1 MNTNSSCPVHGDT
14 FVPMNIDTV
23 SEFWA
28 NFDFETAKPIA
39 FIDSQK
45 INCLRT
51 FVNIHISYLKHNKGN
66 PTYLPYWLRIE
77 KLTKHYAQ
85 KH

>member
-1 MNTNSSCPVHGDT
+1 MSCPVHGDT
-14 FVPMNIDTV
+14 FVPMNIETV

-28 NFDFETAKPIA
+28 NFDFDTAKPIT
-39 FIDSQK
+39 IGCEK
-45 INCLRT
+45 VICLRT
-51 FVNIHISYLKHNKGN
+51 FVNTHISYLKHNKGN

>member
-14 FVPMNIDTV
+14 FVPMNIETV

-28 NFDFETAKPIA
+28 NFDFDTAKPIA

>member
-1 MNTNSSCPVHGDT
+1 MSCPVHGDT

-23 SEFWA
+23 AEFWA
-28 NFDFETAKPIA
+28 NFDFDTAKPIA

-51 FVNIHISYLKHNKGN
+51 FVNTHISYLKHNKGN

>member
-1 MNTNSSCPVHGDT
+1 MAMSCPVHGDT

-23 SEFWA
+23 AEFWA
-28 NFDFETAKPIA
+28 GFDFDTAKPIE

-51 FVNIHISYLKHNKGN
+51 FVNTHISYLKHNKGN

-77 KLTKHYAQ
+77 KITKHYAQ

>member
-1 MNTNSSCPVHGDT
+1 MNTNSSCPLRGDT
-14 FVPMNIDTV
+14 FVPMNIETV

-28 NFDFETAKPIA
+28 NFDFDTAKPIA

>member
-1 MNTNSSCPVHGDT
+1 
-14 FVPMNIDTV
+14 MNIDTV
-23 SEFWA
+23 AEFWA

-51 FVNIHISYLKHNKGN
+51 FVNIHISYLKHNPGN

>member
-1 MNTNSSCPVHGDT
+1 MAMSCPIHGDT
-14 FVPMNIDTV
+14 FVPMNIETV

-28 NFDFETAKPIA
+28 GFDFDTAELIP

-51 FVNIHISYLKHNKGN
+51 FVNAHISYLKHNKGN
-66 PTYLPYWLRIE
+66 PLYLPYWLRIE
-77 KLTKHYAQ
+77 KLTKHYAK